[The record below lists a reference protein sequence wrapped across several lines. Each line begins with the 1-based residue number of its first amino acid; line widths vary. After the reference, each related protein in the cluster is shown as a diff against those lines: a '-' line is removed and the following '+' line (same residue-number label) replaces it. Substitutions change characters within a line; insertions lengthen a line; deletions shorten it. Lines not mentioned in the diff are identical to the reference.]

1 MRSLS
6 QRTPLQPDSQPRP
19 KHLIDDQELVQLV
32 NSLDD
37 LILAHPHVAN
47 HNLAGV
53 LLSRVV
59 LLMQADPKT
68 GKDLVKYVWERLDE
82 IESADPNSYL

>member
-1 MRSLS
+1 M
-6 QRTPLQPDSQPRP
+6 
-19 KHLIDDQELVQLV
+19 IDDQELVQLV

-59 LLMQADPKT
+59 LLMQPDPKT
-68 GKDLVKYVWERLDE
+68 GKDLVKYVWEKLDE